1 MEDWQMK
8 YKFLSVILG
17 VPLLAWLIFSACE
30 APNQPTF
37 TAANDPNPTGLP
49 AAQLTAIDPAE
60 GYLKDIVTITGS
72 GFNTKPEFNLVAFG
86 TKTGTIISATPTEL
100 KVQAPNIADET
111 VPVKVAIKGSEFW
124 SNALEFTF
132 KPTLAVIDEEIVWP
146 NGVDVDEAG
155 NVYVGSAADSVIY
168 KISPD
173 GVKSEFVTNIPVSG
187 AIRFGAQNYL
197 YVCLH
202 HENKIVRISADGST
216 VEDVVEV
223 PAPVYFDWDANGN
236 MYICANDSGIV
247 RFDKSG
253 ALTAVADLNTPKG
266 CRVFGDHLYVTNIWD
281 GQIVRFEITADG
293 LTNEEIIY
301 EGTAPVGIE
310 FDVEG
315 TMYYTEAWDV
325 SLYTRKQDGTEEV
338 LYEGQLLT
346 PMRYITFN
354 KKTMYIVYP
363 GWGDVGTVMKAYI
376 GVEQAPRY

>member
-1 MEDWQMK
+1 MK

-17 VPLLAWLIFSACE
+17 VPLLAWLIFTACE

-37 TAANDPNPTGLP
+37 TAETDPNPTGLS
-49 AAQLTAIDPAE
+49 AAAISAIDPAE

-72 GFNTKPEFNLVAFG
+72 GFNTAPELNLVAFG
-86 TKTGTIISATPTEL
+86 TRTGTIISATQTEL

-111 VPVKVAIKGSEFW
+111 VPVKVAIKGSESW
-124 SNALEFTF
+124 SNEMDFTF
-132 KPTLAVIDEEIVWP
+132 KATLTVLDEEIAWP
-146 NGVDVDEAG
+146 NGVDVDDEG
-155 NVYVGSAADSVIY
+155 NVYVGSATDAIIY
-168 KISPD
+168 KISTD
-173 GVKSEFVTNIPVSG
+173 GTKSEFAANVPVSG
-187 AIRFGAQNYL
+187 AIRFGPQNYL
-197 YVCLH
+197 YVCLK
-202 HENKIVRISADGST
+202 NDSKIVRISPDGAN
-216 VEDVVEV
+216 VEDVVEA
-223 PAPVYFDWDANGN
+223 PGPVYFDWDANGN

-253 ALTAVADLNTPKG
+253 ALTAVADLNTPKS
-266 CRVFGDHLYVTNIWD
+266 CRVFGNHLYVTNIWD

-310 FDVEG
+310 FDIEG

-338 LYEGQLLT
+338 LYDGELLT

-376 GVEQAPRY
+376 GVEQAPNY